1 MLFPTIEFG
10 LFFAFALI
18 VVWSLN
24 SLNLLKKWVLL
35 GLSLA
40 FYASWD
46 WRFLLLL
53 FASGAISYVV
63 GLYVG
68 SERPYRR
75 AVLLL
80 GVALDLGILCYF
92 KYLDFFIAQLLTL
105 GNQLG
110 VNLPLGFVNVTLPVA
125 ISFLTFH
132 AISYIV
138 DVYRGRLKASRSP
151 LDIVL
156 YISFFPHLVAGPIV
170 RAHEF
175 LPQLASPRRAEDFG
189 FGENLALILGGLL
202 KKMVIAN
209 YLAVKFVDPVFTD
222 PTQFSR
228 FDLVMAVYAYAIQ
241 IYADFSAYTDIAIGV
256 AALLG
261 YRFPQNFNQPYR
273 ALGIG
278 DFWRRWH
285 MTLSAFLREYLYI
298 PLGGNRRGN
307 ARRYF
312 NMLITMLLGG
322 LWHGANWTFVIW
334 GGLHGIY
341 LALNHALRSAL
352 GDRPNRFLQYAG
364 WPVTFLAVVIA
375 WVFFRAHSVSAATDI
390 LHAMVFGPFSF
401 STPNGIAM
409 NRIMPMDACAAW
421 LATSAGIAFFAPNA
435 FEMIGWGLQHAR
447 EKRLG
452 STGGAAAMGALS
464 ILGLVI
470 IAIGESRGRAQFLYF
485 NF

>member
-10 LFFAFALI
+10 LFFAFALV

-24 SLNLLKKWVLL
+24 SRNLLKKWVLL

-53 FASGAISYVV
+53 FASGAISYLV

-68 SERPYRR
+68 AERLFRR
-75 AVLLL
+75 TVLLV

-92 KYLDFFIAQLLTL
+92 KYLDFFIAQALTL
-105 GNQLG
+105 ANTLG

-151 LDIVL
+151 LDIL
-156 YISFFPHLVAGPIV
+156 IYISFFPHLVAGPIV

-189 FGENLALILGGLL
+189 FGENMLLILGGLL

-209 YLAVKFVDPVFTD
+209 YLAVRFVDPVFID

-285 MTLSAFLREYLYI
+285 MTLSSWLRDYLYI
-298 PLGGNRRGN
+298 TLGGNRGGKLLT
-307 ARRYF
+307 AR
-312 NMLITMLLGG
+312 NLMLTMLLGG
-322 LWHGANWTFVIW
+322 LWHGANWTFLVW
-334 GGLHGIY
+334 GALHGAALVVDHAYRRSRFYKRIGTQPWAVALDWAVTFHFVCFCWLFFRSPSLDGATQY
-341 LALNHALRSAL
+341 LA
-352 GDRPNRFLQYAG
+352 G
-364 WPVTFLAVVIA
+364 I
-375 WVFFRAHSVSAATDI
+375 VSDNGAA
-390 LHAMVFGPFSF
+390 S
-401 STPNGIAM
+401 
-409 NRIMPMDACAAW
+409 IMPAIVWPLLAA
-421 LATSAGIAFFAPNA
+421 GAFTQFIPPDSR
-435 FEMIGWGLQHAR
+435 F
-447 EKRLG
+447 RLG
-452 STGGAAAMGALS
+452 EWLDAGGQAAQVAFGAVALY
-464 ILGLVI
+464 VI
-470 IAIGESRGRAQFLYF
+470 VVMAPSASAPFIYFQF
-485 NF
+485 

>member
-1 MLFPTIEFG
+1 MLFPTIDFG
-10 LFFAFALI
+10 LFFAFALA

-24 SLNLLKKWVLL
+24 SFNLLKKWVLL
-35 GLSLA
+35 ALSLA
-40 FYASWD
+40 FYASWN

-68 SERPYRR
+68 AERPWRK
-75 AVLLL
+75 AVLAL
-80 GVALDLGILCYF
+80 GIALDLGILGYF
-92 KYLDFFIAQLLTL
+92 KYLDFFIAQALTFAHML
-105 GNQLG
+105 GLNP
-110 VNLPLGFVNVTLPVA
+110 PLVFVNVTLPVA

-138 DVYRGRLKASRSP
+138 DVYRGRLEASRSP
-151 LDIVL
+151 LDILL

-189 FGENLALILGGLL
+189 FGENMLLILGGLL

-209 YLAVKFVDPVFTD
+209 YLAVRFVDPIFTD

-228 FDLVMAVYAYAIQ
+228 FDLIMGAYAYAIQ

-285 MTLSAFLREYLYI
+285 MTLSNWLRDYLYI
-298 PLGGNRRGN
+298 PLGGNRHGALMT
-307 ARRYF
+307 AR
-312 NMLITMLLGG
+312 NLLLTMLLGG
-322 LWHGANWTFVIW
+322 LWHGANWTFLIW
-334 GGLHGIY
+334 GALHGA
-341 LALNHALRSAL
+341 ALVVDHAYRRSAVFASVGRKPWAAAL
-352 GDRPNRFLQYAG
+352 DWA
-364 WPVTFLAVVIA
+364 VTLHFVCFCWL
-375 WVFFRAHSVSAATDI
+375 FFRAPSFDVATQYLSGILTDNGAA
-390 LHAMVFGPFSF
+390 
-401 STPNGIAM
+401 STMPAIVWPLIAVGAFTQFIPPDS
-409 NRIMPMDACAAW
+409 RFRLGEWLDAKGLAAQ
-421 LATSAGIAFFAPNA
+421 IAF
-435 FEMIGWGLQHAR
+435 
-447 EKRLG
+447 
-452 STGGAAAMGALS
+452 GAAAMYLIVVMAPDAS
-464 ILGLVI
+464 APFIYF
-470 IAIGESRGRAQFLYF
+470 QF
-485 NF
+485 

>member
-1 MLFPTIEFG
+1 
-10 LFFAFALI
+10 
-18 VVWSLN
+18 
-24 SLNLLKKWVLL
+24 
-35 GLSLA
+35 
-40 FYASWD
+40 
-46 WRFLLLL
+46 L
-53 FASGAISYVV
+53 FASGAISYLV

-68 SERPYRR
+68 AERPGRK

-105 GNQLG
+105 GNALG
-110 VNLPLGFVNVTLPVA
+110 VDLPLGFVNVTLPVA

-138 DVYRGRLKASRSP
+138 DVYRGRLKAPRSP
-151 LDIVL
+151 LDILL

-189 FGENLALILGGLL
+189 FGENLLLILGGLL

-228 FDLVMAVYAYAIQ
+228 FDLIMAVYAYAVQ

-285 MTLSAFLREYLYI
+285 MTLSNWLRDYLYI
-298 PLGGNRRGN
+298 SLGGNRRGALMTMRN
-307 ARRYF
+307 L
-312 NMLITMLLGG
+312 MLTMLLGG
-322 LWHGANWTFVIW
+322 LWHGANWTFLIW
-334 GGLHGIY
+334 GALHGA
-341 LALNHALRSAL
+341 ALVVDHAYRRSRL
-352 GDRPNRFLQYAG
+352 YARIG
-364 WPVTFLAVVIA
+364 KHPAVVVIDWA
-375 WVFFRAHSVSAATDI
+375 ITFHFVCFCWLFFRAPSLDAATQYLAGIVTD
-390 LHAMVFGPFSF
+390 
-401 STPNGIAM
+401 NGAAS
-409 NRIMPMDACAAW
+409 IMPAIVWPLLAAGA
-421 LATSAGIAFFAPNA
+421 LTQFIPPDSRF
-435 FEMIGWGLQHAR
+435 
-447 EKRLG
+447 RLG
-452 STGGAAAMGALS
+452 EWLDARGQAAQVAFGAVALY
-464 ILGLVI
+464 
-470 IAIGESRGRAQFLYF
+470 AIVVMAPSASAPFIYFQF
-485 NF
+485 

>member
-10 LFFAFALI
+10 LFFCFALAL
-18 VVWSLN
+18 VWSLN
-24 SLNLLKKWVLL
+24 SFNELKKWVLL
-35 GLSLA
+35 ALSLA

-53 FASGAISYVV
+53 LASGAISYLV
-63 GLYVG
+63 GLYVQG
-68 SERPYRR
+68 ERPGRKL
-75 AVLLL
+75 VLTL
-80 GVALDLGILCYF
+80 GVALDLGILGYF
-92 KYLDFFIAQLLTL
+92 KYLDFFIAQAMTFAHTL
-105 GNQLG
+105 GFEA
-110 VNLPLGFVNVTLPVA
+110 PLSFVNVTLPVA

-151 LDIVL
+151 LDILL

-175 LPQLASPRRAEDFG
+175 LPQLASPRRAEDFA
-189 FGENLALILGGLL
+189 FGENMLLILGGLL

-256 AALLG
+256 AALMG

-285 MTLSAFLREYLYI
+285 MTLSAWLRDYLYI
-298 PLGGNRRGN
+298 PLGGNRGGKLMT
-307 ARRYF
+307 AR
-312 NMLITMLLGG
+312 NLLLTMLLGG
-322 LWHGANWTFVIW
+322 LWHGANWTFLIW
-334 GGLHGIY
+334 GALHGA
-341 LALNHALRSAL
+341 ALIVDHSYRRSAL
-352 GDRPNRFLQYAG
+352 YARIG
-364 WPVTFLAVVIA
+364 RKPWAVALDWAITFHFVCFCWL
-375 WVFFRAHSVSAATDI
+375 FFRAPSLDGALQYLAGVVTDNGAVSTMPAVVWPLLAA
-390 LHAMVFGPFSF
+390 G
-401 STPNGIAM
+401 
-409 NRIMPMDACAAW
+409 
-421 LATSAGIAFFAPNA
+421 AFTQFIPPDSR
-435 FEMIGWGLQHAR
+435 L
-447 EKRLG
+447 RLG
-452 STGGAAAMGALS
+452 EWLDARGQVAQVAFGALA
-464 ILGLVI
+464 LYVI
-470 IAIGESRGRAQFLYF
+470 VVMAPSASAPFIYFQF
-485 NF
+485 

>member
-24 SLNLLKKWVLL
+24 RFNEAKKWALL
-35 GLSLA
+35 ALSLA

-53 FASGAISYVV
+53 FASGAISYLV
-63 GLYVG
+63 GLYVDG
-68 SERPYRR
+68 ERRGR
-75 AVLLL
+75 GVVLAV
-80 GVALDLGILCYF
+80 GVALDLGILAYF
-92 KYLDFFIAQLLTL
+92 KYLDFFIAQAMNLGHTL
-105 GNQLG
+105 GLD
-110 VNLPLGFVNVTLPVA
+110 LPLRFINVTLPVA

-151 LDIVL
+151 LDVLL

-175 LPQLASPRRAEDFG
+175 LPQLASPRRAEDFA
-189 FGENLALILGGLL
+189 FGENLLLILGGLL

-209 YLAVKFVDPVFTD
+209 YLAVRFVDPVFID
-222 PTQFSR
+222 PSQFSR

-285 MTLSAFLREYLYI
+285 ITLSNWLRDYLYI
-298 PLGGNRRGN
+298 PLGGNRSGRIGT
-307 ARRYF
+307 AR
-312 NMLITMLLGG
+312 NLMLTMLLGG
-322 LWHGANWTFVIW
+322 LWHGANWTFLIW
-334 GGLHGIY
+334 GALHGA
-341 LALNHALRSAL
+341 ALVVDHSYRRS
-352 GDRPNRFLQYAG
+352 GFYRRYGRQP
-364 WPVTFLAVVIA
+364 WAVVIDWA
-375 WVFFRAHSVSAATDI
+375 VTFHFVCFCWLFFRAPSLDAATQFLSGIVTDNG
-390 LHAMVFGPFSF
+390 AP
-401 STPNGIAM
+401 STMPAVVWPLIA
-409 NRIMPMDACAAW
+409 
-421 LATSAGIAFFAPNA
+421 AGAVTQFVPPDLRA
-435 FEMIGWGLQHAR
+435 
-447 EKRLG
+447 RLG
-452 STGGAAAMGALS
+452 ARLDASGEAATIGFGAAALY
-464 ILGLVI
+464 LVVVMAPSASAPFI
-470 IAIGESRGRAQFLYF
+470 YFQF
-485 NF
+485 